1 MRSLTDTDLVPSP
14 EIFRKLL
21 GKMKYCVRIP
31 IFAGLHAEPQ
41 LSHEKDLVGVV
52 RNCAITGRPSLLYP
66 VSQMTDKVEKE
77 ISLWDTDNL
86 VCYLD
91 KQTEPFA

>member
-66 VSQMTDKVEKE
+66 VSQIPDEVKE
-77 ISLWDTDNL
+77 EVIVRDGYDF

-91 KQTEPFA
+91 KDGEP